1 MPMANKISTQKIAFA
16 EFVGS
21 TILLMTIVGAGIMA
35 DQMSNDDG
43 VSMFMTVT
51 CIAISLGLII
61 KIFQP
66 ISGGYFNPLVAI
78 LHLTTKKLSPKITFW
93 MICGQLSGA
102 ITGTIL
108 ANLMFDL
115 PAVSISKLDRLGNHV
130 YLAEFISTVGLFIV
144 VKIIDNNK
152 NLDPAIIIP
161 IFIAPAIFYTSST
174 AFVNPSVTIARTLS
188 DTFTGIS
195 PASVPYFLLAQVLG
209 AIIGV
214 IISKG
219 LVDSKK

>member
-1 MPMANKISTQKIAFA
+1 
-16 EFVGS
+16 
-21 TILLMTIVGAGIMA
+21 
-35 DQMSNDDG
+35 
-43 VSMFMTVT
+43 
-51 CIAISLGLII
+51 
-61 KIFQP
+61 
-66 ISGGYFNPLVAI
+66 
-78 LHLTTKKLSPKITFW
+78 
-93 MICGQLSGA
+93 
-102 ITGTIL
+102 
-108 ANLMFDL
+108 MFDL

-219 LVDSKK
+219 LIDSKK